1 MIAAIIKLLPF
12 LQLLLEAFKPGDGE
26 KVTRANKIT
35 ALAMVLLLTYS
46 LFVSYAYVE
55 QFHSFVQLREHVKY
69 TDRENEEHKETIK
82 NQGDELRVLYS
93 RIFECLGKQ
102 RAYDDAEHQG
112 GPAAVTPVP
121 EAVPQTPVHTKTKS
135 VDSKREAASKPVG
148 VVDMSQFRQE
158 LLRNL
163 NSGD

>member
-35 ALAMVLLLTYS
+35 ALAIVLLLTYS
-46 LFVSYAYVE
+46 LFVSYAYVD
-55 QFHSFVQLREHVKY
+55 QFHKLVQIREHDQYVARQN
-69 TDRENEEHKETIK
+69 DERGETIK
-82 NQGDELRVLYS
+82 TQADELRTLYS
-93 RIFECLGKQ
+93 RIFECLSN
-102 RAYDDAEHQG
+102 RPYDGAKG
-112 GPAAVTPVP
+112 AASVPPPAPV
-121 EAVPQTPVHTKTKS
+121 AVPQTPVHTETKGP
-135 VDSKREAASKPVG
+135 DSKREAAAKPVG

-163 NSGD
+163 NEE